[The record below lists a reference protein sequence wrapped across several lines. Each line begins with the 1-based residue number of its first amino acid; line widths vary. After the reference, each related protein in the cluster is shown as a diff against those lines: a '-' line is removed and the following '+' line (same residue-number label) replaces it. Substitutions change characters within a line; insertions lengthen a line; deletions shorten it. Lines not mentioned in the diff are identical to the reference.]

1 VRLTADSRLGVPG
14 STFISSRVI
23 RVYLDLRVIGAV
35 GPEGGPLAHDSEPTL
50 AGRHQ
55 LIAICVHEEQ
65 KMQATLT
72 SQPSNEDKT
81 TAACVN
87 RRYQSPTQRPAADS
101 Y

>member
-1 VRLTADSRLGVPG
+1 MGLARG
-14 STFISSRVI
+14 
-23 RVYLDLRVIGAV
+23 
-35 GPEGGPLAHDSEPTL
+35 GGPLAHDPEPSL

-55 LIAICVHEEQ
+55 LIAMCVHEEQ

-87 RRYQSPTQRPAADS
+87 RRYQSPTDHLAADS

>member
-1 VRLTADSRLGVPG
+1 MWGTVVRLTAAARLGVP
-14 STFISSRVI
+14 
-23 RVYLDLRVIGAV
+23 
-35 GPEGGPLAHDSEPTL
+35 LAHDPEPTL

-72 SQPSNEDKT
+72 SQPSNEDKA

-87 RRYQSPTQRPAADS
+87 RRYQSSTQHPAADS

>member
-1 VRLTADSRLGVPG
+1 MHLMALERP
-14 STFISSRVI
+14 TFAHRFRKRQFSFGRG
-23 RVYLDLRVIGAV
+23 D
-35 GPEGGPLAHDSEPTL
+35 PLAHDPEPSL

-87 RRYQSPTQRPAADS
+87 RRYQSPTHHLAADS
-101 Y
+101 D

>member
-1 VRLTADSRLGVPG
+1 MRLTAGSRLGIPG
-14 STFISSRVI
+14 VRKRQFSFGR
-23 RVYLDLRVIGAV
+23 
-35 GPEGGPLAHDSEPTL
+35 GGPLTHDPEPTL

-55 LIAICVHEEQ
+55 LIAVCVHEEQ

-72 SQPSNEDKT
+72 SQSSNEDKT

-87 RRYQSPTQRPAADS
+87 RRHQSPTQHPAAHS

>member
-1 VRLTADSRLGVPG
+1 VRLTADSRLGIPG
-14 STFISSRVI
+14 RP
-23 RVYLDLRVIGAV
+23 LRQFCFGR
-35 GPEGGPLAHDSEPTL
+35 GGPLAHNPEPAL

-72 SQPSNEDKT
+72 SQPTNEDKT

-87 RRYQSPTQRPAADS
+87 RRYKSPTHHPVADS

>member
-1 VRLTADSRLGVPG
+1 MRCMRSPAITARLSNTNDAHAIAASGQVA
-14 STFISSRVI
+14 IE
-23 RVYLDLRVIGAV
+23 V
-35 GPEGGPLAHDSEPTL
+35 GRGGPLAHDHEPSL

-87 RRYQSPTQRPAADS
+87 RRNQSPTHHLAADS

>member
-1 VRLTADSRLGVPG
+1 MFELK
-14 STFISSRVI
+14 SSRTAAVTLAGVELAHRI
-23 RVYLDLRVIGAV
+23 RKRQFSFGR
-35 GPEGGPLAHDSEPTL
+35 GGPLAHYPEPTL

-65 KMQATLT
+65 KMQAALT
-72 SQPSNEDKT
+72 SQRSNEDKT

-87 RRYQSPTQRPAADS
+87 RRYQSPTHHPAANS

>member
-1 VRLTADSRLGVPG
+1 VRLTAGSRLGIPG
-14 STFISSRVI
+14 VRKRQFSFG
-23 RVYLDLRVIGAV
+23 LGC
-35 GPEGGPLAHDSEPTL
+35 PLTHDPEPTL

-55 LIAICVHEEQ
+55 LIASCVHEEQ

-87 RRYQSPTQRPAADS
+87 RRYQSPTQHAAADR